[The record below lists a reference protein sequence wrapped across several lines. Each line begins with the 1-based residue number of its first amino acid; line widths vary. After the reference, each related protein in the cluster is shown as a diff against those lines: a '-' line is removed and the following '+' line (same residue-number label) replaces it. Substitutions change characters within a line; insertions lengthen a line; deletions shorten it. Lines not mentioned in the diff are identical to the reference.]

1 MSVAL
6 QFPCHLCPLSFSRK
20 TNLQRHVAQ
29 VHENKKDYVC
39 GVNECDRSFKR
50 KHDLAKHHAAFH
62 ESAVVNTSGITAQ
75 PLLPTSRVSSL
86 FGCSVPH
93 CLARFDTRAAFT
105 EHFLAQH
112 APPSSAEHA
121 ASTAPT
127 TTTTTTAT
135 TSVTE
140 LSYSPDMTA
149 KAATAVLS
157 PPITSAVLCLSTAV
171 PATPIALEERSKR
184 VHADEDLVE
193 SADVEAAALALC
205 CCAEPQD
212 DSNDRD
218 KRRKREGVAKSLS
231 RALLCCKWTITK
243 QGGADCHGSHR
254 YQHLHQLHSANA
266 PVARLVDLAWKP
278 LDLPLDDSEWWW
290 WESLTEPSASSS
302 TATATV
308 NDFHR

>member
-1 MSVAL
+1 MSSSVAL
-6 QFPCHLCPLSFSRK
+6 QFPCHLCALSFSRK
-20 TNLQRHVAQ
+20 TNLQRHVSQ

-39 GVNECDRSFKR
+39 SANECDRSFKR

-62 ESAVVNTSGITAQ
+62 EAGGVTDASFGFAAQ
-75 PLLPTSRVSSL
+75 TPLPASRLSSL

-93 CLARFDTRAAFT
+93 CPARFETRAAFT
-105 EHFLAQH
+105 EHFVAR
-112 APPSSAEHA
+112 HA
-121 ASTAPT
+121 ANTSSTAST
-127 TTTTTTAT
+127 TTTTSATELVSSSVSTDISATALAAAPPT
-135 TSVTE
+135 TSGPV
-140 LSYSPDMTA
+140 A
-149 KAATAVLS
+149 
-157 PPITSAVLCLSTAV
+157 LCLSTAV
-171 PATPIALEERSKR
+171 AAVPMTATVHEERVKR
-184 VHADEDLVE
+184 VHGDEDSVE

-218 KRRKREGVAKSLS
+218 KRRRREGVAKSLS
-231 RALLCCKWTITK
+231 RALLCCKWTMTK
-243 QGGADCHGSHR
+243 QGGVDCHGSHR
-254 YQHLHQLHSANA
+254 FQHLHQLHSVSA
-266 PVARLVDLAWKP
+266 PVAGLVDLAWKP